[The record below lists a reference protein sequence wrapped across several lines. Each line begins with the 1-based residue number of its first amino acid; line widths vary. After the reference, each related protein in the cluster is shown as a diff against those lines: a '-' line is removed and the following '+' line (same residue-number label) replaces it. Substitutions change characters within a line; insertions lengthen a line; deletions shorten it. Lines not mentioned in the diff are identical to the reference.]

1 MDVVFLLLLP
11 LTCSFLLALKEK
23 KKKKKSI
30 GRGQLIELD
39 TQVGVRQ
46 IKEIHHKLS
55 RLRNF

>member
-11 LTCSFLLALKEK
+11 LTCSFLLALKE

>member
-11 LTCSFLLALKEK
+11 LTCSFLLALKE
-23 KKKKKSI
+23 KKKKSI

>member
-11 LTCSFLLALKEK
+11 LTCSFLLALKE
-23 KKKKKSI
+23 KKKSI